1 MGSVWG
7 VAEGQQCGNATK
19 EGYLSVVVL
28 CIAASGHGVNLLVV
42 QIYFILV
49 LLNNVRAVDFFT
61 AVLFWSASK

>member
-49 LLNNVRAVDFFT
+49 LLNNLRAVDFFT